1 MSIAPSKRLTA
12 HDLLE
17 TPDGDQFEQVDGRL
31 AETTMSMEARWIA
44 GQILFRLN
52 EFLAAAPRGIAVG
65 EGATC
70 QCFPDDPEMVHKP
83 DVSFIRD
90 GRLPR
95 EQFEHGH
102 CRIAP
107 DLAVEVVL
115 PNDLHADL
123 TRKLEDC
130 FSAGIPV
137 VRAVEPEQRLV
148 TIIEI
153 ATPGNKRSRSSVESF
168 VKKAVEFLRAKINL
182 PVIDLFPPTSR
193 DPNGLRQRIWEPI
206 ENQPFEL
213 PADKPLTLAT
223 NSSGG
228 VITAYIEPVAAGD
241 VLPDMAVFSTPC
253 SHVPAPLAAAYEL
266 TWNVCPK
273 PLKNAVLFAAL

>member
-123 TRKLEDC
+123 TRKLKDC

-137 VRAVEPEQRLV
+137 VRVVEPEQRLV
-148 TIIEI
+148 TIYERAGWSIRHVREGDELT
-153 ATPGNKRSRSSVESF
+153 AEKALPGF
-168 VKKAVEFLRAKINL
+168 RA
-182 PVIDLFPPTSR
+182 PVADLFPRREPSNSR
-193 DPNGLRQRIWEPI
+193 R
-206 ENQPFEL
+206 
-213 PADKPLTLAT
+213 AAVKP
-223 NSSGG
+223 
-228 VITAYIEPVAAGD
+228 
-241 VLPDMAVFSTPC
+241 
-253 SHVPAPLAAAYEL
+253 
-266 TWNVCPK
+266 
-273 PLKNAVLFAAL
+273 